1 MPLATTPVPTRIWLE
16 RAALIGVPLA
26 LCGWRFTS
34 IFQRMSN
41 SGDFPA
47 HERFAQEIAQTG
59 QVTIPHFLY
68 ELSLI
73 AVHALR
79 PAGSWRTATMVV
91 SMATVLATTLLLIR
105 WITSLVPESN
115 FPLRLAAV
123 MVLPMALLTVQPVL
137 PLGPLVRDPWFV
149 AAFPANQY
157 HNPTTLLSR
166 PFTLAL
172 FGFGVS
178 AAFGP
183 WRRWR
188 AIAGCAALVLVAG
201 LIKPSFLMAFLPAV
215 GLLAVVNWKR
225 ADWKLL
231 LFGLG
236 IPTALLLAGQFALR
250 YWIRA
255 DDGVGIVY
263 APLLVLGL
271 YGPTDLVTLGTRLV
285 ASVLFPLAVT
295 IVFVPQALRDRSVV
309 VSWLAFAVGISWGYL
324 FAETGG
330 KTSAGDFLWSG
341 QLTAFLLFAV
351 TAMFLLKQ
359 FVSSPPSSNR
369 TWLYG
374 RVALCF
380 LVLGWHVV
388 SGVRHLQLSW
398 FD

>member
-1 MPLATTPVPTRIWLE
+1 MSVTLR
-16 RAALIGVPLA
+16 RAAVIGVPLA
-26 LCGWRFTS
+26 LCAWRFAP
-34 IFQRMSN
+34 IFSQMTN
-41 SGDFPA
+41 VGDFPA
-47 HERFAQEIAQTG
+47 HARFAEEIARTG
-59 QVTIPHFLY
+59 QVTIPHFFY

-79 PAGSWRTATMVV
+79 PAESWKSAAMVV
-91 SMATVLATTLLLIR
+91 SMTTVLLTTLLLSR
-105 WITSLVPESN
+105 WVTSVVPESN

-123 MVLPMALLTVQPVL
+123 VILPMALLTLQPVL
-137 PLGPLVRDPWFV
+137 PLGPLEREPWFIG
-149 AAFPANQY
+149 AFPANQY

-166 PFTLAL
+166 PVALAL
-172 FGFGVS
+172 FGFGIF

-183 WRRWR
+183 SRPWRS
-188 AIAGCAALVLVAG
+188 IAGCAALVLVSG

-215 GLLAVVNWKR
+215 GLIAIVNWKR

-231 LFGLG
+231 ALGLG
-236 IPTALLLAGQFALR
+236 IPTTLLLAGQFALR
-250 YWIRA
+250 YRVQA
-255 DDGVGIVY
+255 DDGVAIVY

-285 ASVLFPLAVT
+285 ASVLFPLVVT
-295 IVFVPQALRDRSVV
+295 IVFLPQALRERGVV
-309 VSWLAFAVGISWGYL
+309 LSWLAFAVGISWGYL

-359 FVSSPPSSNR
+359 VALPPPHSSR
-369 TWLYG
+369 GWVYT
-374 RVALCF
+374 RVALCCVL
-380 LVLGWHVV
+380 LVWHVV
-388 SGVRHLQLSW
+388 SGVRHLQRSW